1 MTRALLFDT
10 FAALVSYPGV
20 EYRVHHARALAL
32 LRTLEAHPFDDSAV
46 HIDRAQVQT
55 AVDALGV
62 FATETADCGTAGYE
76 ELYTR
81 TFDINPACALELGW
95 HLHGESYDRGAFLV
109 RMRALL
115 AQHNLAESAELPDHL
130 SHALALFGRMSDDEA
145 AAFARESLKP
155 ALAQM
160 RTPLAAAQNP
170 HDHLLAAVEAVLQA
184 WCTQPIGVPT
194 P

>member
-1 MTRALLFDT
+1 
-10 FAALVSYPGV
+10 
-20 EYRVHHARALAL
+20 
-32 LRTLEAHPFDDSAV
+32 
-46 HIDRAQVQT
+46 
-55 AVDALGV
+55 
-62 FATETADCGTAGYE
+62 
-76 ELYTR
+76 
-81 TFDINPACALELGW
+81 
-95 HLHGESYDRGAFLV
+95 
-109 RMRALL
+109 MRALL

-184 WCTQPIGVPT
+184 WCTQPIVVPT